1 MTTPLTD
8 AQILDADAETAE
20 LLSAQAQAHALLA
33 DAGRVPGLIAEL
45 AAAHELLGE
54 WQVRVV
60 AMEAA
65 ALDLAQ
71 SAEIVASNS
80 IRTCCGDKGGPP
92 ACIVCR
98 TAVNTVMAHVKAV
111 RTLKE
116 TTHHG

>member
-45 AAAHELLGE
+45 AAAHKLLGE
-54 WQVRVV
+54 WRERV
-60 AMEAA
+60 ARAEESFDALIEEAV
-65 ALDLAQ
+65 LWQ
-71 SAEIVASNS
+71 HSEI
-80 IRTCCGDKGGPP
+80 CGGQCNCDAYKEEL
-92 ACIVCR
+92 
-98 TAVNTVMAHVKAV
+98 TAKY

-116 TTHHG
+116 THHG